1 MKYAQIFA
9 IGTVLA
15 MLSLL
20 VGGGCSTIGN
30 GQLDIDAGAAI
41 EAAAAGASGDYAKAF
56 AKIQKLIDKRKAIG
70 QDISVTMRALGYTEQ
85 LTLYFDGM
93 VIEDHQR
100 FGYKR
105 EWYETGGGVDAV
117 MLATGTKTNAAA
129 ASAAEFDD
137 LISQFVDVL
146 SEVEK

>member
-9 IGTVLA
+9 LGTLLA

-20 VGGGCSTIGN
+20 VGGGCSTLGN

-56 AKIQKLIDKRKAIG
+56 AKIQKLLDKRKAVS
-70 QDISVTMRALGYTEQ
+70 QDIDVTMRALGYTEQ

-93 VIEDHQR
+93 AIEDHQR
-100 FGYKR
+100 FGYKQ
-105 EWYETGGGVDAV
+105 EWFKAGGGAEAV
-117 MLATGTKTNAAA
+117 FYATGTKTNTA

>member
-9 IGTVLA
+9 IGTILA

-56 AKIQKLIDKRKAIG
+56 AKMQKLLDKRQAVS
-70 QDISVTMRALGYTEQ
+70 QDIEVTMRALGYTEQ

-93 VIEDHQR
+93 AIEDHQR
-100 FGYKR
+100 FGYKK
-105 EWYETGGGVDAV
+105 EWFKAGGGVDAV
-117 MLATGTKTNAAA
+117 MLATGTKTNTAAV
-129 ASAAEFDD
+129 AAEFDD

>member
-9 IGTVLA
+9 LGTILA
-15 MLSLL
+15 MISLL
-20 VGGGCSTIGN
+20 VGGGCSTTGN
-30 GQLDIDAGAAI
+30 GRLDIDAGAAI

-56 AKIQKLIDKRKAIG
+56 AKIQKLLDKRKAVS
-70 QDISVTMRALGYTEQ
+70 QDIDVTMRALGYTEQ

-93 VIEDHQR
+93 AIEDHQR
-100 FGYKR
+100 FGYKQ
-105 EWYETGGGVDAV
+105 EWFKAGGGAEAV
-117 MLATGTKTNAAA
+117 FYATGTKTNTT

>member
-9 IGTVLA
+9 LGTILA

-30 GQLDIDAGAAI
+30 GQIDDIDAGAAI

-56 AKIQKLIDKRKAIG
+56 AKIQKLLDKRKAVS
-70 QDISVTMRALGYTEQ
+70 QDIDVTMRALGYTEQ

-93 VIEDHQR
+93 AIEDHQR
-100 FGYKR
+100 FGYKQ
-105 EWYETGGGVDAV
+105 EWFKAGGGAEAV
-117 MLATGTKTNAAA
+117 FYATGTKTNTA